1 MQGSGQYLEYS
12 NQTGAAS
19 IEQDVLE
26 RGQLEN
32 YQKATLNLLED
43 INQEK
48 TRLEETQRALINIL
62 EDFDA
67 ENTKV
72 ARANRLL
79 QMKSEELNRAN
90 EALAMARDTLE
101 IRVQQRTA
109 ELQLRTLELEAS
121 NRELESFSY
130 SVSHDLR
137 APLRVLDGFSL
148 ALLEDYGDR
157 LDETAKEYLLYIR
170 SASQRMSQ
178 LIDEI
183 RNLSRIVRTELR
195 LELLSLSDLAREV
208 AGELSQ
214 LQPDR
219 KVDLQIAPYL
229 TAWGDRTLLRLVFE
243 NLLGNA
249 YKFTRHQADARIE
262 FGMNE
267 VAGKATYYV
276 RDNGTGFETAD
287 DHDSFNPYQILHRP
301 DAHSGAD
308 IGLATVQRIIN
319 RLGGRVWA
327 EGSREPGAMFCFT
340 LREKEEV

>member
-1 MQGSGQYLEYS
+1 MENSDQS
-12 NQTGAAS
+12 NAATRV
-19 IEQDVLE
+19 QDVLE

-43 INQEK
+43 ISQEK

-109 ELQLRTLELEAS
+109 ELQRRTMELESS

-137 APLRVLDGFSL
+137 APLRVLDGYSL

-157 LDETAKEYLLYIR
+157 LDETAIEYLLSIR

-178 LIDEI
+178 LIDDI

-195 LELLSLSDLAREV
+195 LEQVDLSELAQRV
-208 AGELSQ
+208 AGELVQ
-214 LQPDR
+214 MQPDR
-219 KVDLQIAPYL
+219 KIDLQIAPHL
-229 TAWGDRTLLRLVFE
+229 IALGDKNLLRLVFE

-249 YKFTRHQADARIE
+249 FRFTRHQADACIE
-262 FGMNE
+262 FGMNPID
-267 VAGKATYYV
+267 GHATYYV
-276 RDNGTGFETAD
+276 RDNGTGLDMAD
-287 DHDSFNPYQILHRP
+287 DSDSFNPYQILQRP
-301 DAHSGAD
+301 DAHSSAD

-327 EGSREPGAMFCFT
+327 EGSHEQGAMFCFT
-340 LREKEEV
+340 LRDKDDQ

>member
-1 MQGSGQYLEYS
+1 MEHS
-12 NQTGAAS
+12 NQPSAVS
-19 IEQDVLE
+19 LELDVLE

-32 YQKATLNLLED
+32 DQTATLNLLED
-43 INQEK
+43 IKQER
-48 TRLEETQRALINIL
+48 TRLEDTQRALINIL

-109 ELQLRTLELEAS
+109 ELQHRTMELEAS

-170 SASQRMSQ
+170 SSSQRMSQ
-178 LIDEI
+178 LIDDI
-183 RNLSRIVRTELR
+183 RNLSRIVRTELH
-195 LELLSLSDLAREV
+195 LEQVDLSSLAQEV
-208 AGELSQ
+208 AEELSR

-219 KVDLQIAPYL
+219 KINLQIAPHL
-229 TAWGDRTLLRLVFE
+229 AASSDRNLLRLVFE

-249 YKFTRHQADARIE
+249 FKFTRHQADARIE

-267 VAGKATYYV
+267 IAGKATYYV
-276 RDNGTGFETAD
+276 RDNGTGFDGTD
-287 DHDSFNPYQILHRP
+287 DHDSFNPYQILQRP
-301 DAHSGAD
+301 DAHSSAD

-327 EGSREPGAMFCFT
+327 EGSREQGAMFCFT
-340 LREKEEV
+340 LRGKEDL